1 MGSKTFSLIS
11 SVFTTTT
18 TKIIP
23 VDFESRQK
31 FLSCIII
38 HVILYP
44 FCFHHPFYT
53 GKIIIERKFID
64 VYMCSIACRLQHLI
78 RAATVNCILGPLML
92 LLRLL
97 TWLRIWNIS
106 IIYHKTLNHFHS
118 VVALLLVSSLETH
131 PQSSIHAR
139 ILNRCRS
146 FGWKLESRWGTRNLR
161 YFDKFWMDRL
171 LWFTEMLHNRGLV

>member
-1 MGSKTFSLIS
+1 M
-11 SVFTTTT
+11 
-18 TKIIP
+18 
-23 VDFESRQK
+23 
-31 FLSCIII
+31 
-38 HVILYP
+38 YP

-139 ILNRCRS
+139 SLNRCRGEWS
-146 FGWKLESRWGTRNLR
+146 NVGQFFFFSHISQHKRPIL
-161 YFDKFWMDRL
+161 FF
-171 LWFTEMLHNRGLV
+171 LHFHVFPT